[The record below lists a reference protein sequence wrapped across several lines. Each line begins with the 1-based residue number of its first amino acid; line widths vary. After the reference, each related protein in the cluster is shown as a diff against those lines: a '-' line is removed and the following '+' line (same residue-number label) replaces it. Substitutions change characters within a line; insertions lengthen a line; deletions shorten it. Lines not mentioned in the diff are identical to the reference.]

1 MTGNEAALG
10 RAQYL
15 SLLWPVRQSGAAI
28 EPNDIILK
36 AVFPYLRYRAAR
48 NLMLS
53 GTDFCDVKDVL
64 ES

>member
-15 SLLWPVRQSGAAI
+15 SLLWPVQESGAAI

-36 AVFPYLRYRAAR
+36 VVFPYLII
-48 NLMLS
+48 
-53 GTDFCDVKDVL
+53 
-64 ES
+64 